1 MDMSRCMIVEEDH
14 EPQAMQPEHG
24 WH

>member
-1 MDMSRCMIVEEDH
+1 MNMRWYVIVEEDH
-14 EPQAMQPEHG
+14 EPQAMQSEHG

>member
-1 MDMSRCMIVEEDH
+1 MNMRWCVIVEEDH